1 MRNSLTLV
9 GVVVGAALSM
19 SVAANAQTAA
29 APKVVGFIDRD
40 KVVASFPKAQ
50 TAAEELKSLEGKLQ
64 KTIEDANKQ
73 YDDAKKA
80 KKPQAE
86 LDTLQKSLQ
95 TRIDTEGKLF
105 QSRVSSMET
114 DLEGAVDSA
123 IKAEAAN
130 HHVDV
135 VLLKQAVLFGGVD
148 LTEGVV
154 KRLTAAAAQKQST
167 APTST
172 H

>member
-1 MRNSLTLV
+1 MRNSHKLL
-9 GVVVGAALSM
+9 GVVVGAAFSLNL
-19 SVAANAQTAA
+19 AASAQTAA

-40 KVVASFPKAQ
+40 RVVAAFPKAQ
-50 TAAEELKSLEGKLQ
+50 TAAEELKTLEAKLQ

-95 TRIDTEGKLF
+95 VRIDDEGKRF
-105 QSRVSSMET
+105 QARVSSMES
-114 DLEGAVDSA
+114 DLEGAVDGA
-123 IKAEAAN
+123 IKLEAAQ

-148 LTEGVV
+148 LTDGVV
-154 KRLTAAAAQKQST
+154 RRLAANAAAK
-167 APTST
+167 TST
-172 H
+172 NTTTK

>member
-1 MRNSLTLV
+1 MRNSLKAL

-19 SVAANAQTAA
+19 SIAANAQTAA
-29 APKVVGFIDRD
+29 TPKVVGYIDRD
-40 KVVASFPKAQ
+40 KVVASFPEA
-50 TAAEELKSLEGKLQ
+50 TSAAEELKALEGKLQ
-64 KTIEDANKQ
+64 KTIEEANKQ

-95 TRIDTEGKLF
+95 TRIDTEGKMF
-105 QSRVSSMET
+105 QSRVSSMESK
-114 DLEGAVDSA
+114 LEGAVDGA
-123 IKAEAAN
+123 IKAEAAT

-154 KRLTAAAAQKQST
+154 KRLAAQKQSA
-167 APTST
+167 APST
-172 H
+172 TH

>member
-1 MRNSLTLV
+1 MRNSHKLL
-9 GVVVGAALSM
+9 GVAVGAALSL
-19 SVAANAQTAA
+19 SAAANAQGT

-40 KVVASFPKAQ
+40 RVVASFPKAQ
-50 TAAEELKSLEGKLQ
+50 TAAEELKKLEERLQ

-86 LDTLQKSLQ
+86 LDSLQKSLQ
-95 TRIDTEGKLF
+95 TKIDQEGKTF
-105 QSRVSSMET
+105 QARVSSMESE
-114 DLEGAVDSA
+114 LETAVDGA

-148 LTEGVV
+148 LTDGVV
-154 KRLTAAAAQKQST
+154 KRLAAAQAAAK
-167 APTST
+167 TST
-172 H
+172 NTTTTK

>member
-1 MRNSLTLV
+1 MRNSHKLL
-9 GVVVGAALSM
+9 GVVIGAALSF
-19 SVAANAQTAA
+19 SVTAAYAETTGTA

-40 KVVASFPKAQ
+40 RVVASFPKAQ
-50 TAAEELKSLEGKLQ
+50 TAAEELKKLEEKLQ

-73 YDDAKKA
+73 YDEAKKA

-95 TRIDTEGKLF
+95 ARIDDEGKRF
-105 QSRVSSMET
+105 QARVSAMESE
-114 DLEGAVDSA
+114 LETAVDGA
-123 IKAEAAN
+123 IKAEAAG

-148 LTEGVV
+148 LTDGVV
-154 KRLTAAAAQKQST
+154 RRLAAAQKAAAT
-167 APTST
+167 TT
-172 H
+172 K

>member
-1 MRNSLTLV
+1 MRNSHKLL
-9 GVVVGAALSM
+9 GVVVGAAFSM
-19 SVAANAQTAA
+19 NLAASAQTA

-40 KVVASFPKAQ
+40 RVVAAFPKAQ
-50 TAAEELKSLEGKLQ
+50 DAAQELKTLEAKLQ

-86 LDTLQKSLQ
+86 LDALQKTLQS
-95 TRIDTEGKLF
+95 RIDTEGKMF
-105 QSRVSSMET
+105 QSRVSKMET
-114 DLEGAVDSA
+114 DLEGAVDTA

-130 HHVDV
+130 HKVDV

-148 LTEGVV
+148 LTDGVV
-154 KRLTAAAAQKQST
+154 RRLAANPAATTK
-167 APTST
+167 
-172 H
+172 